1 MKVIFTQTEIKPE
14 KVGLLLQTNAVLLLS
29 LTEDVAICQAPPP
42 ISLVYHTVHR
52 GTPSKSPG
60 TRAPGRGE
68 IHAMRCASPSATVDV
83 LYVVACFSARCLL
96 QVFIEVPF
104 PVKFPSP
111 TPCSVLFLGEGTIV
125 CGRRRALHKGR
136 GQNQSGA
143 LLNF

>member
-42 ISLVYHTVHR
+42 ISLVYHTVLR
-52 GTPSKSPG
+52 GTPSQSPG

-104 PVKFPSP
+104 PVGFPSP
-111 TPCSVLFLGEGTIV
+111 TPCSFS
-125 CGRRRALHKGR
+125 RRGNHCLRKKK
-136 GQNQSGA
+136 SSP
-143 LLNF
+143 